1 MYVNMNMYISIY
13 VYIYVHICTYMYI
26 YVNIC
31 RDMEMY
37 VNICKYGNIWK
48 YVNICKYMCIFFARV
63 LRAQGGYIAKF
74 ATQRAAGSATAE
86 TERNLNKQNHAFLQ
100 IGQQF

>member
-1 MYVNMNMYISIY
+1 MCVCVRNIDPNT
-13 VYIYVHICTYMYI
+13 CTMFLGE
-26 YVNIC
+26 V
-31 RDMEMY
+31 
-37 VNICKYGNIWK
+37 G
-48 YVNICKYMCIFFARV
+48 V

-100 IGQQF
+100 IGQQWKALF